1 MKLIGDDKIF
11 CDNTSVLQP
20 YDIFVSSKQNEKYL
34 KDIPPN
40 TTIVQD
46 YNLSKYFDL
55 SSINIVGVC
64 GTNGKTTTAACIYSI
79 LLDLGYK
86 VALQGGRGFF
96 INDIKKADFSLTTP
110 TLLETISNLQTA
122 IKNDCEYFIMEV
134 SSHAIVQHRIIGL
147 NFALK
152 VHTNITQD
160 HLDFHKTLEE
170 YIKVKNSFFADDG
183 LKLINKDD
191 KNIKVNKTNCL
202 TYSLEYPAT
211 YKVVAYSFKAG
222 LNISLQN
229 IQNLTTIS
237 SSLIGIFN
245 IYNIVASF
253 GAVHILSK
261 KPLDIIA
268 KVVENFAGVAG
279 RMQQISTNPY
289 IIVDFAHTPDA
300 MKNVFDSFVP
310 YDIIVVFG
318 AGGDRDKS
326 KRKLMGQVASKFAS
340 YSYITSDNLR
350 FEDPDKICD
359 DIVKGFNNKN
369 YEIEIDRR
377 KAISKAI
384 SSLKNYK
391 KPMIVVLGK
400 GDERTQT
407 IYDYELPFCDAT
419 TIKEILYE
427 KSISNS

>member
-1 MKLIGDDKIF
+1 
-11 CDNTSVLQP
+11 
-20 YDIFVSSKQNEKYL
+20 
-34 KDIPPN
+34 
-40 TTIVQD
+40 
-46 YNLSKYFDL
+46 
-55 SSINIVGVC
+55 
-64 GTNGKTTTAACIYSI
+64 
-79 LLDLGYK
+79 
-86 VALQGGRGFF
+86 
-96 INDIKKADFSLTTP
+96 
-110 TLLETISNLQTA
+110 
-122 IKNDCEYFIMEV
+122 
-134 SSHAIVQHRIIGL
+134 
-147 NFALK
+147 
-152 VHTNITQD
+152 
-160 HLDFHKTLEE
+160 
-170 YIKVKNSFFADDG
+170 
-183 LKLINKDD
+183 
-191 KNIKVNKTNCL
+191 L